1 MSDGVRFYAAAD
13 AQSAAQR
20 GGGALQAHS
29 RGIRTISASN
39 VYAGDEP
46 GMDETDVAES
56 YR

>member
-1 MSDGVRFYAAAD
+1 MPRLTPNLPRS
-13 AQSAAQR
+13 
-20 GGGALQAHS
+20 ALQAHS

-39 VYAGDEP
+39 VYVGDEP